1 MNELTFLGKLIGGEK
16 VRSKYIPRDALSA
29 VLFTLMPEN
38 RLACMVSLA
47 TGLRIGDVLNLKV
60 EDIKKGDFTIK
71 EEKTGKR
78 KRVHL
83 GNALQC
89 DLLAIA
95 GRVYV
100 FEHRTD
106 WKRHR
111 TRQAVFKD
119 IKRAARLLR
128 LKGASPHSMRK
139 VYAANRY
146 HLYGGNV
153 RRVQKLLNHS
163 SEAVTMLYALSDA
176 LEQNKK
182 SA

>member
-1 MNELTFLGKLIGGEK
+1 MLRGGEK
-16 VRSKYIPRDALSA
+16 TRSKWIDNGTLSVVLNAL
-29 VLFTLMPEN
+29 TPEN
-38 RLACMVSLA
+38 RLACYVSYA

-60 EDIKKGDFTIK
+60 NDVMKGDFTIK

-83 GNALQC
+83 GAGLQS

-119 IKRAARLLR
+119 IRRAAKLLR
-128 LKGASPHSMRK
+128 ISGVSPHTMRK
-139 VYAANRY
+139 AYAVNRY
-146 HLYGGNV
+146 RQFGGNI
-153 RRVQKLLNHS
+153 RIVQRLLNHS
-163 SEAVTMLYALSDA
+163 SEAVTYIYALSDA
-176 LEQNKK
+176 LERKQKK
-182 SA
+182 ERR